1 MAEVTSKTHSPTHP
15 MSRMAE
21 VNQSTDEMQWLAPP
35 RLPLFSGESDNGPAE
50 DFIQEVHRVLAAYEM
65 AKPLAVEYII
75 RHLQG
80 KARREVLL
88 RDREDTN
95 TPEKVTNILQEVFGD
110 GRRVTTL
117 LSIFYS
123 RQQQPEESAFDYSHV
138 LRGLERTLH
147 MKDAGSLTADFLRD
161 RFVEGLFNPALR
173 THLRRMTRRKP
184 QTTFFQARN
193 EAMRWLQE
201 EQELEEQDRQRVTR
215 PELTLMQHKVVV
227 LENSIRLMQES
238 MMSVQALV
246 SNKVSF
252 KKRKRRRRK
261 RRRDTTEC
269 QPMTDALKARDSNPL
284 SVKETPARGSNPHGW
299 ESLKSGETVDK
310 TKDPL
315 PDLFGIEDE
324 AQKGEWVLLP
334 TSPKPV
340 TTGCGSSPVREGD
353 RQCSRL
359 SAIVPATRSPVP
371 VSKPV
376 PTGLCQSHPKDVHR
390 PFKPDANELRV
401 KIPDMTKKWYSR
413 LHVPCR
419 GRPRHNH
426 FPPCVAVC
434 S

>member
-1 MAEVTSKTHSPTHP
+1 
-15 MSRMAE
+15 MAE
-21 VNQSTDEMQWLAPP
+21 VNQATEEMQWLAPP
-35 RLPLFSGESDNGPAE
+35 KLPLFSGESDDGPAE

-184 QTTFFQARN
+184 QTTFFQART

-201 EQELEEQDRQRVTR
+201 EKELEEQDQQRVNG
-215 PELTLMQHKVVV
+215 PELTLMQQKVSM
-227 LENSIRLMQES
+227 LETSIKCMQES
-238 MMSVQALV
+238 LMSVEVLFG
-246 SNKVSF
+246 NKISL

-261 RRRDTTEC
+261 RKRHT
-269 QPMTDALKARDSNPL
+269 LKARDLNTL
-284 SVKETPARGSNPHGW
+284 LVKETPARGSNPHG
-299 ESLKSGETVDK
+299 LGLNGPKPGKTADK
-310 TKDPL
+310 TIQNPL
-315 PDLFGIEDE
+315 SDSSGIEDE

-340 TTGCGSSPVREGD
+340 TTGRGSSPVREED
-353 RQCSRL
+353 RQCQRL
-359 SAIVPATRSPVP
+359 SAVVPVTRSPVP
-371 VSKPV
+371 VGKPA
-376 PTGLCQSHPKDVHR
+376 PTGLCKSHPKDVHK
-390 PFKPDANELRV
+390 PSEPDACGLQTKVPDTGKAWYNMRSRV
-401 KIPDMTKKWYSR
+401 C
-413 LHVPCR
+413 VPCR
-419 GRPRHNH
+419 DRPRQNH
-426 FPPCVAVC
+426 IPPCIAA
-434 S
+434 